1 MDIIDGLVV
10 IGGGLSGA
18 AKYIVPAMKEQ
29 MRSSLSTFGGDRF
42 PCLQSEVYDL
52 NATEELA
59 EFLRDDSTLVQVPGA
74 ERSVRYRN
82 SRKTGIA
89 VNSIGTST
97 AIALGAYAFALNNL
111 NKSK

>member
-29 MRSSLSTFGGDRF
+29 MRSRLSTFGGDQF
-42 PCLQSEVYDL
+42 PCLQSEIFDL
-52 NATEELA
+52 DDPEELA
-59 EFLRDDSTLVQVPGA
+59 EFLKDDSTLVRVPGT
-74 ERSVRYRN
+74 ESSVRYKN

-89 VNSIGTST
+89 VSSIGTSK
-97 AIALGAYAFALNNL
+97 AVALGAYAFALN
-111 NKSK
+111 KS